1 MRPLYHLIMLVLAWA
16 LIYIASNLSLYVE
29 LLYKAFVP

>member
-1 MRPLYHLIMLVLAWA
+1 MRLLYHLIMLVVAWA
-16 LIYIASNLSLYVE
+16 LIFIASTLSLYVE